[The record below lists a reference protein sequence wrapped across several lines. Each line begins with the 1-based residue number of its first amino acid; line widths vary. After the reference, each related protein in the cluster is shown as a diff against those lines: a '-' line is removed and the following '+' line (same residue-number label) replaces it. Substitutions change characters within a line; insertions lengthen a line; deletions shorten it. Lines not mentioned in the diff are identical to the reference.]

1 MLENC
6 SSHQNCNCGKRSASV
21 IGKLAKVFGRRK
33 TYQVQKAQQLN
44 KVSTELGENSNSWVT
59 VHSLQSQSDG
69 GILDPDDRLRD
80 VADDREQIVALYD
93 DGDSNSPHQHGG
105 GDGASA
111 TSSPD
116 MFHNRGEGLQT
127 DIEVTNEQIACG
139 FPALH
144 VRRGS
149 EPALNQLPL
158 ECPNNAGKRNSN
170 TRPAASGQSKRW
182 SAAPMIHDPKEKLR
196 TDDYM
201 KINGFGLSDKWRC
214 SEEDEDELELG
225 DEDKPPINNH
235 FLAPSFHRDSSNR
248 LSMQFLGESS
258 SGFRWAEAADLAN
271 NRALS
276 LSLPRDHRRK
286 EPLGQANTNPSR
298 LTESQNTEFIVL
310 STGGG
315 SLGIHVVPDYNA
327 LGKERGLLV
336 QGIEPGGRVHCD
348 GRLKVYDRIVE
359 INGRSLLDQ
368 PFNAIQEIFRDS
380 LHSSELRLR
389 VIKHKNNMDLQTSQN
404 TVAGNKKQPPPPVFP
419 KPSSNITT
427 SYNNKENVSTGSS
440 DKDKFNS
447 NTKIA
452 TISPTKKIS
461 AATHTASNI
470 LMVANTRKIGKKME
484 LELTKGLHGLG
495 FSITTRDNPA
505 GGNCPIYIKNVLP
518 KGAAVEDGRLRPGDR
533 LLAVNGTELTG
544 KTQSEAVAVLRKVPS
559 GAKVKIIVSRQEDVV
574 ISHVGQ
580 KSNQDLDENHEQEVG
595 ISSDNQLIETN
606 EKSNNTVQ
614 EYVKSLEE
622 TQTFPWRHKEILTFD
637 IPVHDSEKAGLGISV
652 KGKTSSSNSSND
664 KDFSQDLGIFIKNVI
679 HGGAASRDG
688 RLRTNDQLLYINGMS
703 LIGQTNAAA
712 METLRRTMMNV
723 DPGPVPGAISL
734 IVARRRNSSPTLDRR
749 RSRDSSSSLLTDSSA
764 NTETF
769 SRAESSDSSTQ
780 NTAENSGTSENSD
793 TTVIFMHQRQGSE
806 SSKRNTVP
814 TDTSPDGIAIRN
826 PVLERLTGHTNRY
839 NALRNESYYKATH
852 QTTIMLKEEEK
863 LNSPTVNPSSEEMLI
878 IEEDPPIYNSVR
890 YRKKVEEEKPSPI
903 ISPQA
908 RTGSTSTDVTYASQ
922 LSLDNA
928 NSGFSRDAFGRQSMS
943 EKRHAT
949 LDAKNTDT
957 YQRNKKLRE
966 ERGDDTKSR
975 NSFPSKHQLGPS
987 LGLKKSS
994 SLESLQTMVQEVQ
1007 MTDGGSK
1014 RGNVKVVRGRGCDE
1028 SFRAAVDKDGPLSLH
1043 ELRLE
1048 TYGKESDDHPIG
1060 RRQTSLH
1067 SPLNYKASNLP
1078 PVVNKKKPGLLKGI
1092 GSMFRFGKPRRG
1104 PDLNGTLSSEE
1115 DNSADRER
1123 EIARR
1128 NARDEQLR
1136 IQEQYQRLMQ
1146 RQAEMQE
1153 QNNCRE
1159 VAIDDG
1165 SANYSNIPAKPSNP
1179 EQSRMDRIQQLRAE
1193 HQRRHMERSGKCI
1206 PDEREENHYESD
1218 VRQSIGS
1225 THNAINRPGSR
1236 VGIIDSSRFNHYV
1249 NFQEIQ
1255 QNLSLMHEIRGVKL
1269 RHHGKI
1275 KKPVSCYYDTDD
1287 ESRRQLHYHSQRRD
1301 PKESVARP
1309 SSNYYEYESVM
1320 RSLPYTTGGASRL
1333 VDNNSNSLTRQ
1344 GSVTQTAAVAAMN
1357 NNNNGDARNQK
1368 QQSLSRHHYPVPVT
1382 KSPNY
1387 ALYNYGGDVQGH
1399 NSVQQQQQHQLQHRG
1414 PTKNNNYASGMYHHH
1429 QQQQQRSSPQQG
1441 PYITQVTIRDN
1452 KHIIQSPNI

>member
-1255 QNLSLMHEIRGVKL
+1255 QNLS
-1269 RHHGKI
+1269 
-1275 KKPVSCYYDTDD
+1275 
-1287 ESRRQLHYHSQRRD
+1287 RRQLHYHSQRRD

-1344 GSVTQTAAVAAMN
+1344 VGSVTQTAAVAAMN

>member
-21 IGKLAKVFGRRK
+21 IGKLTKVFGRKK
-33 TYQVQKAQQLN
+33 TYQVQKAQKLN
-44 KVSTELGENSNSWVT
+44 KVSSTELGESSNSWVT

-116 MFHNRGEGLQT
+116 MFHSRGDGLQT

-158 ECPNNAGKRNSN
+158 ECPNNVGKRNSN

-225 DEDKPPINNH
+225 DEDKPPISNH
-235 FLAPSFHRDSSNR
+235 FLAPSFNRDSSNR

-298 LTESQNTEFIVL
+298 LIESQNTEFIVL

-380 LHSSELRLR
+380 LHSSELKLR
-389 VIKHKNNMDLQTSQN
+389 VIKHKNNMDLQASQN
-404 TVAGNKKQPPPPVFP
+404 TISGNKKQPPPPVFP
-419 KPSSNITT
+419 KPSSNTT
-427 SYNNKENVSTGSS
+427 TTYNNKENVSTGSS
-440 DKDKFNS
+440 DKDKFTS

-452 TISPTKKIS
+452 TVSPTKKIS
-461 AATHTASNI
+461 ASTHTASNI

-544 KTQSEAVAVLRKVPS
+544 KTQSEAVAILRKVPS

-574 ISHVGQ
+574 ISQVGQ
-580 KSNQDLDENHEQEVG
+580 KSNQDLEENHEREVG
-595 ISSDNQLIETN
+595 LSSDSQLVETN
-606 EKSNNTVQ
+606 EKSNNNNNTVQ

-652 KGKTSSSNSSND
+652 KGKTSSNNNSND
-664 KDFSQDLGIFIKNVI
+664 KEFSQDLGIFIKNVI

-793 TTVIFMHQRQGSE
+793 TTVIFMHQRQSSE
-806 SSKRNTVP
+806 SSKRNTLP

-878 IEEDPPIYNSVR
+878 IEEDPPIYNSVS
-890 YRKKVEEEKPSPI
+890 RKKIEEEKPSPI
-903 ISPQA
+903 VTPQT

-1060 RRQTSLH
+1060 RRQSSLH
-1067 SPLNYKASNLP
+1067 SPINYKAPNLP
-1078 PVVNKKKPGLLKGI
+1078 PAVAKKKPGLLKGI

-1136 IQEQYQRLMQ
+1136 IQEQYQRLIQ

-1165 SANYSNIPAKPSNP
+1165 TTTNYNNMPAKPSNP

-1193 HQRRHMERSGKCI
+1193 HQRRHMERSGKLI

-1218 VRQSIGS
+1218 VRPSIGN
-1225 THNAINRPGSR
+1225 TQNAINRPGSR

-1255 QNLSLMHEIRGVKL
+1255 QNL
-1269 RHHGKI
+1269 
-1275 KKPVSCYYDTDD
+1275 
-1287 ESRRQLHYHSQRRD
+1287 SRRQLHYHSQRRD

-1344 GSVTQTAAVAAMN
+1344 VDSVTQTAAVAAMN
-1357 NNNNGDARNQK
+1357 NNKNGVARSQK
-1368 QQSLSRHHYPVPVT
+1368 QQSLSRHHYPVPAT

-1387 ALYNYGGDVQGH
+1387 ALYNYSGDAQGH
-1399 NSVQQQQQHQLQHRG
+1399 NSVQQQQQQQPLHRG
-1414 PTKNNNYASGMYHHH
+1414 SANNNNYASVMYHQH
-1429 QQQQQRSSPQQG
+1429 QQQLQRSSPQQG

>member
-1 MLENC
+1 MLEHC
-6 SSHQNCNCGKRSASV
+6 SSHQNCNCGKRSASA
-21 IGKLAKVFGRRK
+21 IGKLINIFGRRK
-33 TYQVQKAQQLN
+33 IYQVQKAQQLN
-44 KVSTELGENSNSWVT
+44 KLSTELDESSNSWVT

-80 VADDREQIVALYD
+80 VADDREQIIALYD

-116 MFHNRGEGLQT
+116 IFNGRDGLHT
-127 DIEVTNEQIACG
+127 DIEVTNEQIASG
-139 FPALH
+139 LPALH

-158 ECPNNAGKRNSN
+158 ECPNNLGKRNCN

-201 KINGFGLSDKWRC
+201 KINGFGLSNKWRC

-225 DEDKPPINNH
+225 EEDKAPVTNH
-235 FLAPSFHRDSSNR
+235 FLAQTFHRDSSNR

-286 EPLGQANTNPSR
+286 EPLGQANTNPPNH
-298 LTESQNTEFIVL
+298 LPESQNTDYIVL

-380 LHSSELRLR
+380 LHSSELRLK
-389 VIKHKNNMDLQTSQN
+389 VIKHKNNVDIQTSQN
-404 TVAGNKKQPPPPVFP
+404 TGTFNKKQPPPPVFP
-419 KPSSNITT
+419 KPSTNT
-427 SYNNKENVSTGSS
+427 SVPFSNKENVSAGSS
-440 DKDKFNS
+440 IKDNKFNS

-452 TISPTKKIS
+452 TVSPTKKIT
-461 AATHTASNI
+461 APTPTASNI

-484 LELTKGLHGLG
+484 LELTKGFHGLG

-518 KGAAVEDGRLRPGDR
+518 KGAAVEDGRLKPGDR

-559 GAKVKIIVSRQEDVV
+559 GAKVKIIVSRQEDV
-574 ISHVGQ
+574 ISQVVP
-580 KSNQDLDENHEQEVG
+580 KSNQELDESFEQEVG
-595 ISSDNQLIETN
+595 TLPENQITEIN
-606 EKSNNTVQ
+606 EKSNNNTVQ
-614 EYVKSLEE
+614 EFVKSLEE

-652 KGKTSSSNSSND
+652 KGKTSSTNNLND
-664 KDFSQDLGIFIKNVI
+664 KDTAQDLGIFIKNVI

-688 RLRTNDQLLYINGMS
+688 RLRTNDQLLYINGIS
-703 LIGQTNAAA
+703 LIGQSNAAA

-734 IVARRRNSSPTLDRR
+734 TVARRRNSSPNSHRR

-769 SRAESSDSSTQ
+769 GHAESSDSSAQ

-793 TTVIFMHQRQGSE
+793 NTVIFMHQRQGSE
-806 SSKRNTVP
+806 NSKRT
-814 TDTSPDGIAIRN
+814 TLSKATSPDGIAIRN
-826 PVLERLTGHTNRY
+826 PVLERLTGQTNRY
-839 NALRNESYYKATH
+839 NGLRNESYYKATH

-863 LNSPTVNPSSEEMLI
+863 LNSPTTNQSSDEMLI
-878 IEEDPPIYNSVR
+878 IEEDPPIYNTVS
-890 YRKKVEEEKPSPI
+890 RKKIEEEKPTSV
-903 ISPQA
+903 ISPQQA

-966 ERGDDTKSR
+966 ERGDDNKSR
-975 NSFPSKHQLGPS
+975 NSFPSKQQLGPS
-987 LGLKKSS
+987 LGMKKSS

-1007 MTDGGSK
+1007 MTDGGTK
-1014 RGNVKVVRGRGCDE
+1014 RGNVRVVRGRGCDE

-1048 TYGKESDDHPIG
+1048 TCGEENNYHQIG
-1060 RRQTSLH
+1060 HRQSSLH
-1067 SPLNYKASNLP
+1067 SQINYKTPKAH
-1078 PVVNKKKPGLLKGI
+1078 VTNKKKPGLLKGI

-1115 DNSADRER
+1115 DNLADRER

-1153 QNNCRE
+1153 QNQCHE

-1165 SANYSNIPAKPSNP
+1165 SSNYSNVVTKLSNP

-1193 HQRRHMERSGKCI
+1193 HQRRHMERSGKYV

-1218 VRQSIGS
+1218 VRQPKNNSQ
-1225 THNAINRPGSR
+1225 NAINRPGSR

-1255 QNLSLMHEIRGVKL
+1255 QNL
-1269 RHHGKI
+1269 
-1275 KKPVSCYYDTDD
+1275 
-1287 ESRRQLHYHSQRRD
+1287 SRRQLHYHSQRRD

-1320 RSLPYTTGGASRL
+1320 RSLPYTSGGGGGGASRL
-1333 VDNNSNSLTRQ
+1333 VDNNSNTLTRQ
-1344 GSVTQTAAVAAMN
+1344 GGVTPTAVAAAASN
-1357 NNNNGDARNQK
+1357 NSSSSNSNNAGGGNAVRNL
-1368 QQSLSRHHYPVPVT
+1368 QQQQQPSSRHHYPVAAANTAPP
-1382 KSPNY
+1382 SNY
-1387 ALYNYGGDVQGH
+1387 SYGYDASQGH
-1399 NSVQQQQQHQLQHRG
+1399 SGAQKQQHRG
-1414 PTKNNNYASGMYHHH
+1414 SATDGKHAAGAMYYHHNH
-1429 QQQQQRSSPQQG
+1429 HQKQQQRQQQPQRSSPQG

-1452 KHIIQSPNI
+1452 QHIIQSPNI

>member
-1 MLENC
+1 MVRFLCAILKFGFNNRCFLYIVDNVIIMLENC

-44 KVSTELGENSNSWVT
+44 KVSSTEFGESSNSWVT

-105 GDGASA
+105 GDGASV

-116 MFHNRGEGLQT
+116 MFHSRGDGLQT

-182 SAAPMIHDPKEKLR
+182 SAAPMIHDPKDKLR
-196 TDDYM
+196 TDDYT

-214 SEEDEDELELG
+214 SEEDEDDLELG

-419 KPSSNITT
+419 KPSSNTT
-427 SYNNKENVSTGSS
+427 TGYNNKENVSTGSS

-574 ISHVGQ
+574 ISQVGQ

-595 ISSDNQLIETN
+595 ISTNNQLLETN
-606 EKSNNTVQ
+606 EKSNNNTVQ

-652 KGKTSSSNSSND
+652 KGKTSSSNNSND
-664 KDFSQDLGIFIKNVI
+664 KEFSQDLGIFIKNVI

-806 SSKRNTVP
+806 SSKRNTLP

-878 IEEDPPIYNSVR
+878 IEEDPPIYNSVS
-890 YRKKVEEEKPSPI
+890 RKKIEEEKPLPI

-975 NSFPSKHQLGPS
+975 NSFPSKHQVGPS

-1007 MTDGGSK
+1007 MTEGGSK
-1014 RGNVKVVRGRGCDE
+1014 RGTVKVVRGRGCDE

-1060 RRQTSLH
+1060 RRQSSLH
-1067 SPLNYKASNLP
+1067 SPINYKAPNLP

-1136 IQEQYQRLMQ
+1136 IQEQYQRLIQ

-1153 QNNCRE
+1153 QNNSRE

-1165 SANYSNIPAKPSNP
+1165 TTNYSNMPTKPSNP

-1193 HQRRHMERSGKCI
+1193 HQRRHMERSGKFI

-1218 VRQSIGS
+1218 NRQSIGN
-1225 THNAINRPGSR
+1225 TQNAINRPGSR

-1255 QNLSLMHEIRGVKL
+1255 QNL
-1269 RHHGKI
+1269 
-1275 KKPVSCYYDTDD
+1275 
-1287 ESRRQLHYHSQRRD
+1287 SRRQLHYHSQRRD

-1344 GSVTQTAAVAAMN
+1344 VGSVTQTAAVAAMN
-1357 NNNNGDARNQK
+1357 NNKNGVARSQK
-1368 QQSLSRHHYPVPVT
+1368 QQMSRHHYPVPVT

-1387 ALYNYGGDVQGH
+1387 ALYNYSADAQGN
-1399 NSVQQQQQHQLQHRG
+1399 NSIQQQQQLQHRG
-1414 PTKNNNYASGMYHHH
+1414 STNNNNNYASGMYHH
-1429 QQQQQRSSPQQG
+1429 QQQQQQLRSSPQQG

>member
-878 IEEDPPIYNSVR
+878 IEEDPPIYNSVS
-890 YRKKVEEEKPSPI
+890 RKKVEEEKPSPI

-1014 RGNVKVVRGRGCDE
+1014 RANVKVVRGRGCDE

-1067 SPLNYKASNLP
+1067 SPLNYKAPNLP

-1225 THNAINRPGSR
+1225 TQNAINRPGSR

-1255 QNLSLMHEIRGVKL
+1255 QNL
-1269 RHHGKI
+1269 
-1275 KKPVSCYYDTDD
+1275 
-1287 ESRRQLHYHSQRRD
+1287 SRRQLHYHSQRRD

-1344 GSVTQTAAVAAMN
+1344 VGSVTQTAAVAAMN